1 MTADFRGR
9 KKSGAREKIGYHEE
23 QEQEQKKQQINS
35 ARACKQTFTSADAAV
50 EVARVEI
57 VKQQQKKS
65 SKESV
70 SI

>member
-9 KKSGAREKIGYHEE
+9 KKSGAREKIGYHE
-23 QEQEQKKQQINS
+23 EQEQKKQQINS